1 MSLKKYQAFN
11 IGDRQVRLR
20 REDTIVNLSY
30 FSTQAFERQE
40 ITHIC
45 GYTDLNAPK
54 KKGKKEP
61 DGILVRGNINI
72 AYVYSERPPI
82 STNMGYIKIDNTNE
96 FVAITTRRYAC
107 LPIIFVLMI
116 LLLLLLPYCNKD
128 TGSTPTTT
136 PWNPVIEAN
145 LGEDETSNTQSA
157 NSQIQI
163 AGFSSWHISAGESEN
178 LPITLENPEGNPCY
192 FSFSIV
198 LENGEKIYQSNMV
211 PPGEAIKKITIN
223 RSLNA
228 GVYPAIV
235 HIDTNSLKDGKEMN
249 KADLN
254 INICVS

>member
-1 MSLKKYQAFN
+1 MSLKKYQTS
-11 IGDRQVRLR
+11 IYGDREKRVRR
-20 REDTIVNLSY
+20 DDWPIDINY
-30 FSTQAFERQE
+30 FSPAAFKKQE
-40 ITHIC
+40 NAHIC
-45 GYTDLNAPK
+45 GYTDLKPMKPK
-54 KKGKKEP
+54 KKKTPSGVLAW
-61 DGILVRGNINI
+61 GSTNVS
-72 AYVYSERPPI
+72 YVYSERPPF
-82 STNMGYIKIDNTNE
+82 SMNKGYILADGTNDY
-96 FVAITTRRYAC
+96 VVITTRRYAC